1 MNGQDECG
9 CIIIN
14 MRILEVSNGGS
25 QATFEVRVCNYV
37 CREICIYGGARNADR
52 QYKRR
57 WDRIC
62 PAKWEKKEE
71 TQTQMLEREPCA
83 CFEKGQCSGEIVKL
97 VFGDTGLA
105 DFRREQT
112 GCSAM

>member
-57 WDRIC
+57 
-62 PAKWEKKEE
+62 
-71 TQTQMLEREPCA
+71 
-83 CFEKGQCSGEIVKL
+83 
-97 VFGDTGLA
+97 
-105 DFRREQT
+105 
-112 GCSAM
+112 